1 MFLAVKV
8 SRRTPAPDPGER
20 QHALARL
27 KAASLTPVRREA
39 SGPPGWVPKGPV
51 AEPAVD
57 EVGRDEVVRGG
68 WVPESVLP
76 ERLRGSRWALAPR
89 HVAVVVAVL
98 VVGLGWALWSLV
110 QARPETV
117 PDAQPAAGI
126 VSGSPV
132 VQPSRQPTPGST
144 PSAPAQV
151 LVVDVAG
158 KVRRPGLV
166 RAKAGA
172 RVADVLAAAGGALP
186 GVDLTGLNLARKV
199 TDGEQILVGVP
210 GGAPVGTPTGPA
222 SPGGTPAGGP
232 VDLNTATMAQL
243 EDLPG
248 VGPVLAQRI
257 VDWRTEHGRFTSVD
271 ELQEVSGVGEKKFES
286 LKPHVRV

>member
-1 MFLAVKV
+1 MFPSVKV
-8 SRRTPAPDPGER
+8 LRRTPAPDPGER

-27 KAASLTPVRREA
+27 NAASLTPVRRES
-39 SGPPGWVPKGPV
+39 SGPPGWV
-51 AEPAVD
+51 PAVD

-110 QARPETV
+110 HARPEPV

-132 VQPSRQPTPGST
+132 VQPSGQPTPGST
-144 PSAPAQV
+144 PSASSQV
-151 LVVDVAG
+151 LVVDVEG

-166 RAKAGA
+166 RVKAGA
-172 RVADVLAAAGGALP
+172 RVADVLSAAGGALP
-186 GVDLTGLNLARKV
+186 GVDLTGLNLARQIA
-199 TDGEQILVGVP
+199 DGEQIPAGVP
-210 GGAPVGTPTGPA
+210 RGAPVGTPTGPV
-222 SPGGTPAGGP
+222 SPGAPPAGGQ
-232 VDLNTATMAQL
+232 VDLN
-243 EDLPG
+243 P
-248 VGPVLAQRI
+248 
-257 VDWRTEHGRFTSVD
+257 
-271 ELQEVSGVGEKKFES
+271 
-286 LKPHVRV
+286 

>member
-1 MFLAVKV
+1 MFPSVKV
-8 SRRTPAPDPGER
+8 LRRTPAPDPGER

-27 KAASLTPVRREA
+27 NAASLTPVRRES

-51 AEPAVD
+51 EPAVD

-110 QARPETV
+110 HARPEPV

-126 VSGSPV
+126 MSGSPV
-132 VQPSRQPTPGST
+132 VQPSATPGST
-144 PSAPAQV
+144 PSAPSQV
-151 LVVDVAG
+151 LVVDVEG

-166 RAKAGA
+166 RVKAGA
-172 RVADVLAAAGGALP
+172 RVADVLSAAGGALP
-186 GVDLTGLNLARKV
+186 GVDLTGLNLARQV
-199 TDGEQILVGVP
+199 ADGEQILVGVP
-210 GGAPVGTPTGPA
+210 GGVPVGTPTGPV
-222 SPGGTPAGGP
+222 SPGGTSAGGQ
-232 VDLNTATMAQL
+232 VDLNTATLAQL

-257 VDWRTEHGRFTSVD
+257 IDWRTEHGRFSSVD
-271 ELQEVSGVGEKKFES
+271 ELQEVSGVGEKKFAS